1 MYKNFKSASY
11 INISNKI
18 NIKLIPLMSKLVV
31 LQEASLEMQVGILF
45 AILSWLEFSC
55 KH

>member
-1 MYKNFKSASY
+1 
-11 INISNKI
+11 
-18 NIKLIPLMSKLVV
+18 MSKLVV

-45 AILSWLEFSC
+45 AILSWLEFPC